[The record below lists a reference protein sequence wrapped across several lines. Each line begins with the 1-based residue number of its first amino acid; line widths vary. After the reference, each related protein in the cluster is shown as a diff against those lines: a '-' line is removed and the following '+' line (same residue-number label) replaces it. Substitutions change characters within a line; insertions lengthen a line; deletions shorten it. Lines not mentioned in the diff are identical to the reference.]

1 MSSSVRKNFPVAV
14 GSFVRVDGDII
25 NKVTGEA
32 DDHDH
37 QTQINPNSCGL
48 YSQKKNT
55 SQFHSLKLN
64 MSYAAGGNG
73 EERPSLPVPS
83 RGSNGPGS
91 LLTIGISNSLSV
103 ISPLSKDSNS
113 AQASGLRHRANL
125 GAQID
130 KHLLKA
136 EELRKISKGFNIS
149 TRNAVKRWFV
159 LYDDTHKPIGAGE
172 SRKYNLFTM

>member
-1 MSSSVRKNFPVAV
+1 MSSSVRKINFPVAV
-14 GSFVRVDGDII
+14 GSFVGVDTDII
-25 NKVTGEA
+25 NGVTGGGL
-32 DDHDH
+32 DHEG
-37 QTQINPNSCGL
+37 QTQFTPTSCGL

-55 SQFHSLKLN
+55 KQCNSLKLN
-64 MSYAAGGNG
+64 MSYATGGNI
-73 EERPSLPVPS
+73 EERPSLPPS
-83 RGSNGPGS
+83 SKGSNGPGS

-113 AQASGLRHRANL
+113 AQASGLRHRSNL
-125 GAQID
+125 GTQID

-159 LYDDTHKPIGAGE
+159 LYDDSHKPIGAGE
-172 SRKYNLFTM
+172 SRK

>member
-1 MSSSVRKNFPVAV
+1 MSSSVRKINFPVAV
-14 GSFVRVDGDII
+14 GSFTGIDENII
-25 NKVTGEA
+25 NGVTVIG

-37 QTQINPNSCGL
+37 QAQVSQNSCGL

-55 SQFHSLKLN
+55 SQFNSLKLN
-64 MSYAAGGNG
+64 MSYATGSSVD
-73 EERPSLPVPS
+73 ERPSLPASS

-125 GAQID
+125 GTQID

-136 EELRKISKGFNIS
+136 EELRKFSKGFNIKVS
-149 TRNAVKRWFV
+149 KRWFV

-172 SRKYNLFTM
+172 SRK

>member
-1 MSSSVRKNFPVAV
+1 MSSSVRKINFPVAV
-14 GSFVRVDGDII
+14 DSFTGIDESII
-25 NKVTGEA
+25 NGVTVIG
-32 DDHDH
+32 DDHEH
-37 QTQINPNSCGL
+37 QGQVTQNSCGL

-55 SQFHSLKLN
+55 SQFNSLKLN
-64 MSYAAGGNG
+64 MSYATGSSVD
-73 EERPSLPVPS
+73 ERPSLPAS

-125 GAQID
+125 GTQID

-136 EELRKISKGFNIS
+136 EELRKFSKGFNIKVS
-149 TRNAVKRWFV
+149 KRWFV

-172 SRKYNLFTM
+172 SRK